1 MSSNCGDE
9 GITSAI
15 AEFGEL
21 GLADEVVAAH
31 NTSLVSFEDRV
42 NSMFWGDSPKVVELI
57 ALCSLTIMTQ
67 MLEKMNGVFRGRLRR
82 PRRSR
87 AEYGHGFDIPP
98 RGRRFSR

>member
-42 NSMFWGDSPKVVELI
+42 NSMFLGDSPKVVELI

-67 MLEKMNGVFRGRLRR
+67 MLEKNERCVSRSITASTKKQGRI
-82 PRRSR
+82 RSW
-87 AEYGHGFDIPP
+87 I
-98 RGRRFSR
+98 

>member
-31 NTSLVSFEDRV
+31 NTSLVSFEDGI
-42 NSMFWGDSPKVVELI
+42 NSMFRGVSPVVVELI

-67 MLEKMNGVFRGRLRR
+67 MLEKNERCVSRSVAKSAKKHGRIRLW
-82 PRRSR
+82 
-87 AEYGHGFDIPP
+87 I
-98 RGRRFSR
+98 

>member
-42 NSMFWGDSPKVVELI
+42 NSMFLGRQPESCRTHRLMFTHNHDANVG
-57 ALCSLTIMTQ
+57 
-67 MLEKMNGVFRGRLRR
+67 EK
-82 PRRSR
+82 
-87 AEYGHGFDIPP
+87 
-98 RGRRFSR
+98 